1 MRYPRAAMSDVSV
14 FLLAIATI
22 FVVGIVGEIV
32 FSKTGV
38 PDVVWLI
45 AVGVILGPVTGLV
58 NREGLMDIAPFFGA
72 LTLVIVLFDGG
83 SELRLADLRKA
94 AGRGTFMAVF
104 GFILAVLAVAA
115 LTKAACWAG
124 ILPSSWTWMHA
135 IMVGTIL
142 GGSSSVVIMP
152 ALSKAG
158 LSPKISNLVNLESA
172 LTDVLSV
179 VATGAVIQILAST
192 GSDAAGAGGA
202 GAAAAT
208 LGKSFGIG
216 IGVGGVAGLLTVLVL
231 NRLETSEYAYPLLLG
246 FFLVVFVIVDEMG
259 GSAAL
264 AILTA
269 AVMAGNAP
277 ALSKSIGLAQ
287 AAHLGRNVKGVH
299 GVITFIIKSFFFC
312 FIGAMLGPPWSLL
325 FFGVGVGLVLLL
337 ARVPNIILATARSD
351 ISKPARSLVGV
362 LFPRGMAAG
371 VLAMM
376 PYQEGIEGTE
386 NLPVVIFSAVLTTI
400 LIFAIGFPI
409 LKKRLPA
416 SDLADGGAGATAT
429 GTLAGSFQ
437 PKDEAA
443 PALARALEGRPEISG
458 DAATVAAPAIAREA
472 AKGSMRIPMGPADAT
487 SVDPGGPAA
496 RGAVPLSPVDDSEE
510 TK

>member
-1 MRYPRAAMSDVSV
+1 MRYPPTGMSPVSV

-45 AVGVILGPVTGLV
+45 GVGVIIGPVSGLV
-58 NREGLMDIAPFFGA
+58 SHEGLMEIAPYFGA

-83 SELRLADLRKA
+83 SELRLGDLKKA

-104 GFILAVLAVAA
+104 GFILAVIAVAGV
-115 LTKAACWAG
+115 TKAACWAG

-192 GSDAAGAGGA
+192 SADAGGA

-216 IGVGGVAGLLTVLVL
+216 VGVGAVAGLLTVLVL

-246 FFLVVFVIVDEMG
+246 FFLVVYVIVDEMG

-325 FFGVGVGLVLLL
+325 FFGVGIGLILLL
-337 ARVPNIILATARSD
+337 ARVPNVLLATARSGL
-351 ISKPARSLVGV
+351 STPARSLVGV
-362 LFPRGMAAG
+362 LMPRGMAAG

-376 PYQEGIEGTE
+376 PYQAGIEGTE
-386 NLPVVIFSAVLTTI
+386 SLPVVIFSAVLTTI
-400 LIFAIGFPI
+400 LIFAVGFPI
-409 LKKRLPA
+409 LKKRLPP
-416 SDLADGGAGATAT
+416 SDLADGGGNAN

-437 PKDEAA
+437 SADVA

-458 DAATVAAPAIAREA
+458 DAATIAAPAVAREA
-472 AKGSMRIPMGPADAT
+472 AKGSMRIPIGPADAT
-487 SVDPGGPAA
+487 SVDPGGPGA
-496 RGAVPLSPVDDSEE
+496 RSAVPLSPIDDSEE

>member
-1 MRYPRAAMSDVSV
+1 MRYPRAAMSAVSV

-45 AVGVILGPVTGLV
+45 GVGVILGPVSGLV
-58 NREGLMDIAPFFGA
+58 KRDGLMDIAPFFGA

-83 SELRLADLRKA
+83 SELRLADLKKA

-104 GFILAVLAVAA
+104 GFILAVIAVAA
-115 LTKAACWAG
+115 ITKAACWAG
-124 ILPSSWTWMHA
+124 ILPSDWTWMHA
-135 IMVGTIL
+135 ILVGTIL

-192 GSDAAGAGGA
+192 GADTGGA

-208 LGKSFGIG
+208 LGKSFGL
-216 IGVGGVAGLLTVLVL
+216 GVGVGAVAGLLTVLVL

-246 FFLVVFVIVDEMG
+246 FFLVVYVIVDEMG

-325 FFGVGVGLVLLL
+325 FFGVGIGLVLLL
-337 ARVPNIILATARSD
+337 ARVPNIALATARSD
-351 ISKPARSLVGV
+351 MSKPARSLVGV

-376 PYQEGIEGTE
+376 PYQAGIEGTE
-386 NLPVVIFSAVLTTI
+386 DLPVVIFSAVLTTI

-416 SDLADGGAGATAT
+416 SDLADGGGTAT

-437 PKDEAA
+437 GEEAA

-496 RGAVPLSPVDDSEE
+496 RAAVPLSPVDDDSEE